1 MFGWPLIWYLAA
13 VYQEE
18 LLFSVLFWKKKASV
32 YHRGNFEENKDSYD
46 VGLLARQ
53 RVSCSTSGYLAA
65 YCVSL
70 IIQTPMTV
78 AKLVTSGFGHTGS
91 LSYVIVH
98 HALPIM
104 V

>member
-1 MFGWPLIWYLAA
+1 MYYFG
-13 VYQEE
+13 
-18 LLFSVLFWKKKASV
+18 KKASV
-32 YHRGNFEENKDSYD
+32 YHRGKCEENKDTCD
-46 VGLLARQ
+46 VGLLASQ
-53 RVSCSTSGYLAA
+53 RVSYSTSGYLVA

-78 AKLVTSGFGHTGS
+78 AKLVTSGFGHTGG
-91 LSYVIVH
+91 LSYVTVH